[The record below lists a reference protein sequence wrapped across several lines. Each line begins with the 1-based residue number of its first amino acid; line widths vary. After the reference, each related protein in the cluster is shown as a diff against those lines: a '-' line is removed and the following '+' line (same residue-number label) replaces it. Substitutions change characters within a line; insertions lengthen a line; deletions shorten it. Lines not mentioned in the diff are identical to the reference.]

1 MLLRLWGGQYTTVS
15 VPLCGHLSCTFY
27 CIGSV
32 FGIIVIQKNE
42 GCCQSGRAMTEP
54 PLADS
59 YNIVSFLTSYIQ
71 NIDYVL
77 NQNSDHSIRRVFL
90 VQFSCNVAYLK
101 PFLPVSLP

>member
-32 FGIIVIQKNE
+32 FGVIVIQKNE
-42 GCCQSGRAMTEP
+42 GCCQSDRAMTEP
-54 PLADS
+54 PPADS
-59 YNIVSFLTSYIQ
+59 YNIVSFLTSYRH
-71 NIDYVL
+71 IDCVL

-90 VQFSCNVAYLK
+90 VQFSCNLIYLK